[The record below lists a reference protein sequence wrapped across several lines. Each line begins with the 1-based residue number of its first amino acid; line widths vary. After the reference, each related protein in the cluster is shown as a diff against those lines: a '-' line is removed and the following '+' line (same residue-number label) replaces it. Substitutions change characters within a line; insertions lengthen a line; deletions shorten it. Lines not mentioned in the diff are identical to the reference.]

1 MGGRSAALDSLALD
15 TASLNA
21 ASLNAASLESA
32 ATSGPSLRPARVQ
45 TAVLFGLL
53 LAVQFA
59 ATLMPQHLDLSL
71 DEFDSAWV
79 VHSRAIEGTS
89 LAWPPLL
96 AVWAVFGAQR
106 AATRLPLTLWL
117 AMAIEL
123 CSMYGWSREVG
134 DATVDADYLGTGAAW
149 LLAFLALQIPLWL
162 IRATRRWR
170 LKLPEYEILDANASK
185 SQPLLTGSSR
195 QFSLRA
201 LLSWTLAAALLL
213 AGWRWA
219 APDARFGKED
229 VLRIVDGA
237 AAITP
242 RVVLGG
248 LPVVA
253 LAWIVLAEGRRLA
266 LRTVLSL
273 MVLAG
278 LASACRFSQSMGEW
292 LSLPP
297 IDCSPAMISAI
308 EAGAMFNGLFCLSV
322 VQVCGYRLRRNA
334 KKCDGAAAFQPA
346 APATIPGV
354 RFALALAPLIIITVS
369 LVWSAPERLAKWRR
383 AAIEYGWSDVGL
395 ETSFDQDHTA
405 ACLKCRHKP
414 PLPDEICRR
423 IASLGDLRTLDLAG
437 STIDDRQL
445 VLLAPLAR
453 LETLNLSS
461 TAITDAGLKQ
471 LSQFPQLKHVNLENT
486 AITDAGL
493 VHMQILSKLES
504 LQLSL
509 TEVTDDGL
517 SALGPL
523 PALKA
528 LDVQLTAVSAAAAKR
543 FHESHPQ
550 SRVASGASF
559 ELMSVGLDRKLTRE
573 YEWRSSD
580 GLGQESY
587 HSRGRR
593 IKLKRLHVRGR
604 ASKNGVA
611 EDVIGGG
618 LFHLPGGQDE
628 LEELDLRDS
637 DVNDF
642 DLQFTITKLKKLK
655 RLDLRGSQVS
665 EQGVQELARALPNCE
680 ILR

>member
-1 MGGRSAALDSLALD
+1 MGGRSAALDSLMLD
-15 TASLNA
+15 TAP
-21 ASLNAASLESA
+21 
-32 ATSGPSLRPARVQ
+32 TSGLRLGPTRGQ

-59 ATLMPQHLDLSL
+59 AAVMPLHLDLNL
-71 DEFDSAWV
+71 DELDSAWTV
-79 VHSRAIEGTS
+79 FSRAIGGTS

-96 AVWAVFGAQR
+96 AVWAVFGPQR

-117 AMAIEL
+117 AMAIDL
-123 CSMYGWSREVG
+123 CSMYGSSRDFG
-134 DATVDADYLGTGAAW
+134 KTTVDADTLGVGAAW
-149 LLAFLALQIPLWL
+149 LLSFLVLQIPLWL

-170 LKLPEYEILDANASK
+170 LKLPDYEILDANSSK
-185 SQPLLTGSSR
+185 SPPLLTGSSR

-201 LLSWTLAAALLL
+201 LLGWTLAAALLL

-219 APDARFGKED
+219 APDARFGKEG
-229 VLRIVDGA
+229 VLWIVDGA

-253 LAWIVLAEGRRLA
+253 LAWIVLAEGRRLV
-266 LRTVLSL
+266 LRIVLGL

-278 LASACRFSQSMGEW
+278 LAAACRFSQSIGEW

-297 IDCSPAMISAI
+297 IDCSPAMISAF
-308 EAGAMFNGLFCLSV
+308 EAGAMMNGLFCLSV
-322 VQVCGYRLRRNA
+322 VQVCGYRLRRKA
-334 KKCDGAAAFQPA
+334 KKCDGAATFQPSA
-346 APATIPGV
+346 SATIPGA
-354 RFALALAPLIIITVS
+354 RFALALAPLIIVTAS
-369 LVWSAPERLAKWRR
+369 LAWNAPERLAKWRR
-383 AAIEYGWSDVGL
+383 AAIEFGWSDVGL

-471 LSQFPQLKHVNLENT
+471 LAQFPQLRHLNLENT

-493 VHMQILSKLES
+493 VHLPELSKLES
-504 LQLSL
+504 LQLAL

-523 PALKA
+523 PTLKA
-528 LDVQLTAVSAAAAKR
+528 LDVRLTAVSAVAAKR

-550 SRVASGASF
+550 SHVASGASF
-559 ELMSVGLDRKLTRE
+559 ELLLLGLDRKLTRE

-580 GLGQESY
+580 GPGQESY
-587 HSRGRR
+587 HSRGIH

-611 EDVIGGG
+611 EDVIGGRLFG
-618 LFHLPGGQDE
+618 LPRGQDE
-628 LEELDLRDS
+628 LEELDLRDA
-637 DVNDF
+637 DVDDF

-665 EQGVQELARALPNCE
+665 EQGVQQLSRALPDCE